1 MPFSKYD
8 PHRPLEEEDDAS
20 SPEARRRAMLLKY
33 GWWITIVYTAVG
45 FVFLGLFWLGVFP

>member
-1 MPFSKYD
+1 
-8 PHRPLEEEDDAS
+8 
-20 SPEARRRAMLLKY
+20 MLLKY